1 MQGKLTEG
9 WQLRKSSKRLS
20 KKHLQEKMSSSKG
33 NAERNFWQVPE
44 LIEYMLPFLDG
55 ESILNLS
62 KAHSLTNM
70 VLKNMSMSRS
80 KMWEGLVNQIH
91 EPWWT
96 EERDLQVLND
106 ILQTMGA
113 PEALLLEF
121 LHAICRKFA
130 SQEDPGSIW
139 ERREEVVVSCP
150 CDISRHSVAPMGF
163 RVLESVEGAMSSTI
177 QKVERVAIEHLTG
190 QDWTGDDWLNPLGAR
205 MKRQHEMVI
214 EANFGIFFCDDQND
228 AENAKALLRCERAT
242 LEKLWVTGDLGQNG
256 WEALA
261 EALSMFPGLVME
273 EVEVDYRQHVRE
285 ARREDLRSIWDRL
298 QGDGAWWVGGFNDI
312 GDKEIVRKE
321 APSDENMLYSK
332 WVGWEKFL
340 QLLVIEEDEYWK
352 ECWLAMESEKDGDGE
367 DGGNEGEK
375 QE

>member
-1 MQGKLTEG
+1 MQGKLTDG

-33 NAERNFWQVPE
+33 NAERNFWQVP
-44 LIEYMLPFLDG
+44 IEYMLPFLDG

-139 ERREEVVVSCP
+139 ERGGCGELPLRHLPSLSCSHRFP
-150 CDISRHSVAPMGF
+150 DS
-163 RVLESVEGAMSSTI
+163 
-177 QKVERVAIEHLTG
+177 
-190 QDWTGDDWLNPLGAR
+190 
-205 MKRQHEMVI
+205 
-214 EANFGIFFCDDQND
+214 GIC
-228 AENAKALLRCERAT
+228 
-242 LEKLWVTGDLGQNG
+242 
-256 WEALA
+256 
-261 EALSMFPGLVME
+261 
-273 EVEVDYRQHVRE
+273 
-285 ARREDLRSIWDRL
+285 
-298 QGDGAWWVGGFNDI
+298 
-312 GDKEIVRKE
+312 
-321 APSDENMLYSK
+321 
-332 WVGWEKFL
+332 
-340 QLLVIEEDEYWK
+340 
-352 ECWLAMESEKDGDGE
+352 
-367 DGGNEGEK
+367 
-375 QE
+375 

>member
-1 MQGKLTEG
+1 
-9 WQLRKSSKRLS
+9 
-20 KKHLQEKMSSSKG
+20 MSSSKG
-33 NAERNFWQVPE
+33 NAERNFWQVP
-44 LIEYMLPFLDG
+44 IEYMLPFLDG

-150 CDISRHSVAPMGF
+150 CDISHHSVAPIGF
-163 RVLESVEGAMSSTI
+163 RILESVEAALGSIAVTAVI
-177 QKVERVAIEHLTG
+177 NLVEGGRRKFVYDCG
-190 QDWTGDDWLNPLGAR
+190 
-205 MKRQHEMVI
+205 VI
-214 EANFGIFFCDDQND
+214 GICPP
-228 AENAKALLRCERAT
+228 CTRAT
-242 LEKLWVTGDLGQNG
+242 
-256 WEALA
+256 
-261 EALSMFPGLVME
+261 PLVG
-273 EVEVDYRQHVRE
+273 VWPY
-285 ARREDLRSIWDRL
+285 
-298 QGDGAWWVGGFNDI
+298 
-312 GDKEIVRKE
+312 
-321 APSDENMLYSK
+321 
-332 WVGWEKFL
+332 
-340 QLLVIEEDEYWK
+340 
-352 ECWLAMESEKDGDGE
+352 
-367 DGGNEGEK
+367 
-375 QE
+375 